1 MAPEGKI
8 EDRRLTELF
17 DELITK
23 KVIISMHVVGTSVDR
38 LTCVTGIIEGSD
50 GNHLLIDPPRDF
62 EDIATAKDLWHLRFT
77 FIGPD
82 RLEYIFSTRGGVY
95 HGQNLKIPF
104 PENVE
109 RMQRRR
115 NFRVDTLP
123 GSRLHF
129 QINKIQGT
137 IDLINISRGGA
148 YGVLTKTNFK
158 FVRGSIMKSDQQ
170 LYQVKMVFPG
180 DEGGPDTTIHVRR
193 AGVKRV
199 ERDQD
204 RGYYRY
210 AIEFKEIE
218 KEALQQLTQTIYEI
232 QRIYLRRRK

>member
-1 MAPEGKI
+1 M
-8 EDRRLTELF
+8 
-17 DELITK
+17 
-23 KVIISMHVVGTSVDR
+23 
-38 LTCVTGIIEGSD
+38 
-50 GNHLLIDPPRDF
+50 
-62 EDIATAKDLWHLRFT
+62 
-77 FIGPD
+77 
-82 RLEYIFSTRGGVY
+82 
-95 HGQNLKIPF
+95 
-104 PENVE
+104 
-109 RMQRRR
+109 
-115 NFRVDTLP
+115 
-123 GSRLHF
+123 
-129 QINKIQGT
+129 
-137 IDLINISRGGA
+137 
-148 YGVLTKTNFK
+148 LTKTNFK